1 MSPCCSK
8 NVNKL
13 PEKFTFSVDYAVKS
27 LEWPAAKKKLGHSGH
42 REYKLT
48 DKPFQVYLR
57 CRCNGDVVFRLA
69 SRLCDLIQRC
79 NLTNSLQF
87 VKDWTETRARARRPT
102 STDPL
107 TRLRNDTKKLL
118 NARAWK
124 SFRRFMSEREDLE
137 SDKKASWGPCG
148 GMRPKLELAPSH
160 VGSLIKICRSPTCH
174 NRLRVLR
181 NQRGNVAVTNC
192 SGFPRQTGFFP
203 IAKHH
208 QHNIL
213 LSEENWGSKTWVM
226 IVSCLQM
233 HPTLTDPAAL
243 QVPAALVALRN
254 RALL

>member
-1 MSPCCSK
+1 MCERAQQEPSSGCHFFYLIWIKDKRLERQDLRLVFHRSFRCVLFGRVSLKQQMIRQKVRIEAQRTWLNITSSVDISARLISDWFSSAVAVVNSHEPMLLR

-13 PEKFTFSVDYAVKS
+13 PEEFTFSVDYAVKS

-118 NARAWK
+118 NARVWK
-124 SFRRFMSEREDLE
+124 SFRRFISEREDLE
-137 SDKKASWGPCG
+137 SDKKPGGALVVAWGPSWNLHPC
-148 GMRPKLELAPSH
+148 M
-160 VGSLIKICRSPTCH
+160 
-174 NRLRVLR
+174 
-181 NQRGNVAVTNC
+181 
-192 SGFPRQTGFFP
+192 SG
-203 IAKHH
+203 H
-208 QHNIL
+208 
-213 LSEENWGSKTWVM
+213 
-226 IVSCLQM
+226 
-233 HPTLTDPAAL
+233 
-243 QVPAALVALRN
+243 
-254 RALL
+254 

>member
-1 MSPCCSK
+1 MIRQNVRIEAQRTWLNITSSVDISTRLISDWFSSAVAVVNSHEPMLLR

-13 PEKFTFSVDYAVKS
+13 PEEFTFSVDYAVKS

-118 NARAWK
+118 NAQVWK
-124 SFRRFMSEREDLE
+124 SFRRFISEREDLE
-137 SDKKASWGPCG
+137 SDKKPSGALVVAWGPSWNLHPR
-148 GMRPKLELAPSH
+148 M
-160 VGSLIKICRSPTCH
+160 
-174 NRLRVLR
+174 
-181 NQRGNVAVTNC
+181 
-192 SGFPRQTGFFP
+192 SG
-203 IAKHH
+203 H
-208 QHNIL
+208 
-213 LSEENWGSKTWVM
+213 
-226 IVSCLQM
+226 
-233 HPTLTDPAAL
+233 
-243 QVPAALVALRN
+243 
-254 RALL
+254 

>member
-1 MSPCCSK
+1 MWACSAGTIEWLSFFYLIWIKDKRLEATRSSFGLPQKLSVCFIRSRIFKTTDDTSEREDRSPA
-8 NVNKL
+8 NVTKHHLVRWHFYQTDIWLIFISCGGCKL
-13 PEKFTFSVDYAVKS
+13 PWAHAAPKRQQTTGTFSVDYAVKS

-118 NARAWK
+118 NARVWK
-124 SFRRFMSEREDLE
+124 SFRRFISEREDLE
-137 SDKKASWGPCG
+137 SDKKPGGALVVAWGPSWNLHPR
-148 GMRPKLELAPSH
+148 M
-160 VGSLIKICRSPTCH
+160 
-174 NRLRVLR
+174 
-181 NQRGNVAVTNC
+181 
-192 SGFPRQTGFFP
+192 SG
-203 IAKHH
+203 H
-208 QHNIL
+208 
-213 LSEENWGSKTWVM
+213 
-226 IVSCLQM
+226 
-233 HPTLTDPAAL
+233 
-243 QVPAALVALRN
+243 
-254 RALL
+254 